1 MNKKP
6 YIIAEIGIN
15 HNGKIDKA
23 KKLIDIAKKSGADAV
38 KFQSYNTDKLIG
50 KNEELMPYQKKNIK
64 KKINQYQMLKQNE
77 LSTNDHKILIRY
89 CKNKKIDFI
98 STPYDIQSAK
108 LLIKLGLKIIKIAS
122 TDITNLELIRFILKN
137 KVQIILSSG
146 ATSQQELDMLF
157 KIIGNK
163 NNLKKI
169 SLLHCISFY
178 PAPIETLNLNVIKNL
193 YKRYKI
199 KVGFSD
205 HSLSIMTGS
214 FATLLGAEIIEKHIT
229 LNQKLVG
236 PDHKASLEPKQF
248 IEYVKAIRSAEKS
261 LGDGIK
267 KVERIEKLTKKS
279 MQKSLIAKI
288 NLKRGTKIN
297 YKNLSSMRPAN
308 GISPLYIDKIVGK
321 KLKYSKNKNEILLWK
336 DLK

>member
-1 MNKKP
+1 
-6 YIIAEIGIN
+6 
-15 HNGKIDKA
+15 
-23 KKLIDIAKKSGADAV
+23 
-38 KFQSYNTDKLIG
+38 
-50 KNEELMPYQKKNIK
+50 
-64 KKINQYQMLKQNE
+64 MLKQNE
-77 LSTNDHKILIRY
+77 LSINDHKILIRF

-122 TDITNLELIRFILKN
+122 TDITNLELIRFILRYKI
-137 KVQIILSSG
+137 QIILSSG

-163 NNLKKI
+163 NNLRKI

-178 PAPIETLNLNVIKNL
+178 PAPIETLNLSVIKNL
-193 YKRYKI
+193 YKRYKV

-205 HSLSIMTGS
+205 HSLSTMTGS
-214 FATLLGAEIIEKHIT
+214 FATLLGADIIEKHIT

-248 IEYVKAIRSAEKS
+248 IEYVKAIRLAEKS

-267 KVERIEKLTKKS
+267 KVEKIETLTKKS

-321 KLKYSKNKNEILLWK
+321 KLKHPKNKNEILLWK